1 MKNLILIS
9 AIALSSF
16 SYGQTQKCNCIQVMS
31 TQNIHLIEPSQFDY
45 TGDTAY
51 VEKVRLDERE
61 HYRVLFCFNNISD
74 AIKSVEFYNTMYQKV
89 VLTEKKRSQIQELKK
104 LFASL

>member
-1 MKNLILIS
+1 MKKLIFIG

-51 VEKVRLDERE
+51 VEKVRINERE
-61 HYRVLFCFNNISD
+61 HYRVLFCFSSISE
-74 AIKSVEFYNTMYQKV
+74 AIRSVEFYNTMYQKV
-89 VLTEKKRSQIQELKK
+89 VLIEKKRSQIQELKK